1 MQSNDLNIECA
12 QNQERKFEDEQVAF
26 IFNKNRS
33 KFDDEQLANSPK
45 DVNAHRSQ
53 PNDKVNTF
61 AAWFR
66 NKNHSWSD
74 QTKRNFD
81 KRYQRH
87 EWKVFLLITPNR
99 LSKRRSTF
107 QIPKLTGSRRNL
119 SICFAL
125 VLMDMSK
132 TFWLNSTTNPP
143 RIVESIWQKQTN
155 IRDILTKPVDYQIP
169 ITVIQICICFLHICT
184 NLSQPIIKAFRI
196 AGKATFCSSQL
207 NLLPLSKYFL
217 QSFFQF
223 FLLFSRKRLAK
234 KPTKDMGQ
242 KELSVTSNHYI
253 QLVVSLLKFR
263 RRPVGCGIWYSESVI
278 CI

>member
-1 MQSNDLNIECA
+1 MVISISGLKKKTDLNIECA

-26 IFNKNRS
+26 IFYKNRS

-53 PNDKVNTF
+53 PKKYDKVNTF

-66 NKNHSWSD
+66 NKNLSWSD

-87 EWKVFLLITPNR
+87 EWKMFLLITPNR

-143 RIVESIWQKQTN
+143 RMVESIWQKQTN

-169 ITVIQICICFLHICT
+169 ITVIQICICFYIYARISV
-184 NLSQPIIKAFRI
+184 NLSSKNLE
-196 AGKATFCSSQL
+196 SQEK
-207 NLLPLSKYFL
+207 LP
-217 QSFFQF
+217 
-223 FLLFSRKRLAK
+223 
-234 KPTKDMGQ
+234 
-242 KELSVTSNHYI
+242 SV
-253 QLVVSLLKFR
+253 QA
-263 RRPVGCGIWYSESVI
+263 
-278 CI
+278 